1 MTAPRSCNQWASRLA
16 LTHRNE
22 RLPRRA
28 PAVRLLLCLGA
39 VFCCLPLSIRARD
52 WSNDRVVGEAVT
64 IATASLPDPA
74 QDGLALR
81 SCAVLRYTRRPN
93 LWAVC
98 FVPFGY
104 LPLSF
109 SVSVECQTTVLATSP
124 AGHREFSATAQAS
137 RTVWGRAPNPER
149 PTQDLDYEAMESES
163 RKGAAALV
171 AGQISTWL
179 KHEGS

>member
-1 MTAPRSCNQWASRLA
+1 MTAPRSFKLWASRLA
-16 LTHRNE
+16 LGHKYE
-22 RLPRRA
+22 RLSWRT
-28 PAVRLLLCLGA
+28 PAVRLLFSLVVACS
-39 VFCCLPLSIRARD
+39 CLPLSIQARD
-52 WSNDRVVGEAVT
+52 WSNDGIVNEAVSG
-64 IATASLPDPA
+64 ALVNVPKPA
-74 QDGLALR
+74 QDTLTLR